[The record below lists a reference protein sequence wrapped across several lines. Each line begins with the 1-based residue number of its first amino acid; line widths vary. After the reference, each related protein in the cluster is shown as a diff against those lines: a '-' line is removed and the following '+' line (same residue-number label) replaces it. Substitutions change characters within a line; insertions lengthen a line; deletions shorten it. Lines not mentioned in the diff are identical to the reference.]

1 MDPVESYLSF
11 VALIGKSRVSS
22 FSLTHGVEELLCQI
36 WSLEFKRCGRLQ
48 RWVKLYEQVGQ

>member
-1 MDPVESYLSF
+1 MMDPVESYLSF

-48 RWVKLYEQVGQ
+48 R